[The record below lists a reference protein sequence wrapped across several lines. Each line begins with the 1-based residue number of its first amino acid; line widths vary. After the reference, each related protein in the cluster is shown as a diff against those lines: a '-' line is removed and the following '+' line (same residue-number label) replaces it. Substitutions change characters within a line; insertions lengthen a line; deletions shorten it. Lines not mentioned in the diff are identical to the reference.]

1 MADEP
6 HSKASTRSRVEAY
19 IRGAVAFTFEGA
31 SLKWLH
37 SKLRFFV
44 AGSEKAVVDCGLWI
58 RESVERPPDYS
69 TALFETV
76 ISNQERYELAA
87 LDCKTIM
94 VWRMSSWKGGQY
106 CFGFETTEGQEACAA
121 FIVFSPA
128 APNIIALIPAEY
140 LHRATKSQNLRKA
153 YGREIPM
160 TGAPIEPFPLEWC
173 PFVMPAEDLLQ
184 ALTLLRVFCL
194 GRSSTW

>member
-6 HSKASTRSRVEAY
+6 HTNASTRFRLEDY
-19 IRGAVAFTFEGA
+19 IRSAVGFTFEGA
-31 SLKWLH
+31 CLKWLH
-37 SKLRFFV
+37 SELQFFV

-76 ISNQERYELAA
+76 ISNQERSELAA

-94 VWRMSSWKGGQY
+94 AWRTPSWKGGQY
-106 CFGFETTEGQEACAA
+106 CFGFETTEGQEKCAA
-121 FIVFSPA
+121 YIVCSPA
-128 APNIIALIPAEY
+128 APHIIALIPTEY

-153 YGREIPM
+153 YGREIPL

-173 PFVMPAEDLLQ
+173 PFIMPTECLLE
-184 ALTLLRVFCL
+184 ALTPLWAWCL
-194 GRSSTW
+194 GQDSIW